1 LPGGTPHQLA
11 GRGRL
16 PYFVNALS
24 TALKGVQTICYACKL
39 LMSLRM
45 IALIHQQKAALV
57 ELCRR
62 FNVQRLDLFGS
73 AAKGLEQLFGRRVD
87 LVTERS
93 IRNPYFR
100 EVVTATRQAIYDYRS
115 S

>member
-1 LPGGTPHQLA
+1 
-11 GRGRL
+11 
-16 PYFVNALS
+16 
-24 TALKGVQTICYACKL
+24 
-39 LMSLRM
+39 M
-45 IALIHQQKAALV
+45 IALIDQQKGALV

-73 AAKGLEQLFGRRVD
+73 AAKGGFNPTSSDLDFLVTLQAPSSGDYADSYLGLANALEQLFGRRVD

-100 EVVTATRQAIYDYRS
+100 QVVNATREAIYDRRS
-115 S
+115 EEAAS

>member
-1 LPGGTPHQLA
+1 M
-11 GRGRL
+11 
-16 PYFVNALS
+16 N
-24 TALKGVQTICYACKL
+24 
-39 LMSLRM
+39 LRM
-45 IALIHQQKAALV
+45 IAFIDQKRAALV

-73 AAKGLEQLFGRRVD
+73 AATGGFDPKSSDLDFLVTLQAPSAGDYADNYLGLANALEQLFRRRVD

-100 EVVTATRQAIYDYRS
+100 QVVNATRQAIYDRRS
-115 S
+115 EEAPS